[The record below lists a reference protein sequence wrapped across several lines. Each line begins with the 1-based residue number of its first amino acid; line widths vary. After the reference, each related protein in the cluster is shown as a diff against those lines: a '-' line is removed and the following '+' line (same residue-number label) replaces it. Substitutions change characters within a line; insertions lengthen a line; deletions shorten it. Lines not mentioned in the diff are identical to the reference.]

1 MQFYDRDFIINKFKK
16 NHIITNVVIINA
28 RKCNRSCDF
37 CFIKD
42 MNWEHIQ
49 FDDKEI
55 IKTLSFLDNFI
66 LVFTG
71 GEPFIDKEAMRVFEL
86 ACKYNPQ
93 KIVINSNMD
102 YYDESF
108 LLSLNKDITVNTNSR
123 KHIVFPKTK
132 IDVWNKIFIDE
143 INLKEFKYGSDYQ
156 YIFTVKFPSHFNKD
170 IDISIDFNLLKLT
183 ISKLKASGSK
193 VRIFLNNTLDEYKE
207 IFNEFISTNS
217 RGIYNRIEF
226 PKNWKD
232 IPETD
237 VITEE
242 CISCK
247 NIALCPRTL
256 YKEDIFDKS
265 LHKNCDDLRKL
276 IDLSIVEN
284 ST

>member
-1 MQFYDRDFIINKFKK
+1 MLFYDRDFILNKFKK
-16 NHIITNVVIINA
+16 THVITNMVILNA

-42 MNWEHIQ
+42 MNWEHIP
-49 FDDKEI
+49 FDENEI
-55 IKTLSFLDNFI
+55 RKTLDFLDKFI

-71 GEPFIDKEAMRVFEL
+71 GEPFIDKEAMRMFEI
-86 ACKYNPQ
+86 ACGYNPQ

-102 YYDESF
+102 YYDEAF
-108 LLSLNKDITVNTNSR
+108 LLALNKDISVNTNSR
-123 KHIVFPKTK
+123 KHIVYPKTK

-143 INLKEFKYGSDYQ
+143 IPLKQFQYGVDFQ

-170 IDISIDFNLLKLT
+170 ISINIDFDLLKST
-183 ISKLKASGSK
+183 VAKLRKSGSK
-193 VRIFLNNTLDEYKE
+193 VRIFLNNSLDEYKE
-207 IFNEFISTNS
+207 IFNEFISTDS

-237 VITEE
+237 LVEE

-247 NIALCPRTL
+247 DIALCPRTL
-256 YKEDIFDKS
+256 YKEDIFDKTI
-265 LHKNCDDLRKL
+265 HGNCNDLRKL
-276 IDLSIVEN
+276 IDLSIIEN